1 MKRNYY
7 LVLLV
12 MLIFVVISF
21 VSNIIDPMGTDV
33 QASFR
38 LTETQTGYLA
48 TALFVAYAV
57 MSIPAGMLVEK
68 FSAKSVLLLAFALST
83 LGAVAFAL
91 RPLYG
96 MALPA
101 FFCIGVGFA
110 MMQVI
115 INPLLRVA
123 GGEEH
128 YAFWGNASQMIFAL
142 GSTLSPHL
150 YSWLVNGL
158 KAPGAKDG
166 LLGVLTHLVP
176 AEMPWVSLYWVFAAM
191 LLAMVLVI
199 ALIRLPR
206 MELNEDEKVGS
217 FGTVLELLRSRIVWL
232 YFIGI
237 ICYVGTEQGVATKIK
252 SFLLNCHQVDPEIAN
267 RAVSGFW
274 GAMTLGCAVGLVLL
288 KLVDSRKILIAF
300 MVGGILTL
308 LAALF
313 GPTKVALFAL
323 PLMGF
328 WCSIGWPI
336 VFSLALNSVAK
347 HHGSFAGIL
356 CTGILGG
363 ALLPPIVGKIAD
375 HAGPLGL
382 RYGMLAVLATMGYL
396 VFLGLWARP
405 LVNNATIGNSKEPK
419 PENA

>member
-1 MKRNYY
+1 MKRNYF

-33 QASFR
+33 QASFQ

-48 TALFVAYAV
+48 TALFAAYAV

-68 FSAKSVLLLAFALST
+68 FSAKGVLLLAFLLST
-83 LGAVAFAL
+83 LGAASFAL

-96 MALPA
+96 VALPA

-110 MMQVI
+110 MMQVV
-115 INPLLRVA
+115 INPMLRVA

-150 YSWLVNGL
+150 YGGLVNGL
-158 KAPGAKDG
+158 KAPGPKDG
-166 LLGVLTHLVP
+166 FLGLLTRLVP
-176 AEMPWVSLYWVFAAM
+176 AEMPWVSMYWVFAAM
-191 LLAMVLVI
+191 LLVMVLVI

-217 FGTVLELLRSRIVWL
+217 FQTVLELLRSRVVWL
-232 YFIGI
+232 YFLGVV
-237 ICYVGTEQGVATKIK
+237 CYVGTEQGVATKIK
-252 SFLLNCHQVDPEIAN
+252 GFLLNCHQVDPDVAN

-274 GAMTLGCAVGLVLL
+274 GAMTLGCAVGLILL
-288 KLVDSRKILIAF
+288 KVLDSRKILVTF
-300 MVGGILTL
+300 MVGGSLTL
-308 LAALF
+308 LVALF
-313 GPTKVALFAL
+313 GPTKVALQAL

-336 VFSLALNSVAK
+336 VFSLALNSVEK

-375 HAGPLGL
+375 HSGTFGL
-382 RYGMLAVLATMGYL
+382 RYGMLAVLGTLGYL
-396 VFLGLWARP
+396 IFLGLWAKP
-405 LVNNATIGNSKEPK
+405 LVNNATLGSGKEPK
-419 PENA
+419 SGQA